1 MQLLYQAEPNFWMVL
16 VLNVPKE
23 ILAKDGVDYTEY
35 RAFELNDNIY
45 RRVLMMSYE
54 RFRIEEGTFQM
65 IVKDN
70 SDNSREVLVEKL
82 EEFFNKVWE
91 MIYSIAHRTLL
102 QNGLYYS
109 YSLFFL
115 VYIFTKIA
123 CWWYFRIYA
132 FSSVFAIG

>member
-1 MQLLYQAEPNFWMVL
+1 MVL

-45 RRVLMMSYE
+45 RRVLIMSYE

-82 EEFFNKVWE
+82 EEFFSKVWD
-91 MIYSIAHRTLL
+91 MIYSIVYRTLL
-102 QNGLYYS
+102 KNWLYYLLL
-109 YSLFFL
+109 LF
-115 VYIFTKIA
+115 IF
-123 CWWYFRIYA
+123 FSIYLH
-132 FSSVFAIG
+132 

>member
-1 MQLLYQAEPNFWMVL
+1 MVL

-82 EEFFNKVWE
+82 EEFFSKVWD
-91 MIYSIAHRTLL
+91 MIYSIVYRTFLK
-102 QNGLYYS
+102 NWLYYLLL
-109 YSLFFL
+109 LF
-115 VYIFTKIA
+115 IF
-123 CWWYFRIYA
+123 FSIYLH
-132 FSSVFAIG
+132 

>member
-1 MQLLYQAEPNFWMVL
+1 MVL

-109 YSLFFL
+109 YSLFF
-115 VYIFTKIA
+115 
-123 CWWYFRIYA
+123 
-132 FSSVFAIG
+132 

>member
-1 MQLLYQAEPNFWMVL
+1 MVL

-82 EEFFNKVWE
+82 EEFFSKVWE
-91 MIYSIAHRTLL
+91 MIYPIAHRTLL

-109 YSLFFL
+109 YSLFF
-115 VYIFTKIA
+115 
-123 CWWYFRIYA
+123 
-132 FSSVFAIG
+132 